1 MFSLKHFMARL
12 LIVVH
17 TFSQAFLI
25 NRFFFISQAI
35 INSTITPNMTFT
47 KTSHKFG
54 QWADSRAN
62 TVYGLGFSTDH
73 HLAKV
78 GGILSLSLSGRA
90 ISHFLPCVSGGLV
103 LHFFRSLPPPVFL
116 NWGTPTHCALMRS
129 CTVIGAWEASSVQC
143 FPLFRSLY
151 LSLLCIMM
159 MHCQELGVE
168 NLINT
173 FRLPPLS
180 FFLFSFTLLY
190 LCFFCFYICCIYFI
204 KSELSP
210 LFIYHFENVVF
221 FSVRVFRF
229 GTHMYQT
236 NTALF

>member
-1 MFSLKHFMARL
+1 
-12 LIVVH
+12 
-17 TFSQAFLI
+17 
-25 NRFFFISQAI
+25 
-35 INSTITPNMTFT
+35 MTFT

-129 CTVIGAWEASSVQC
+129 YTVIGAWEASSVQC

-168 NLINT
+168 NLTNT

-180 FFLFSFTLLY
+180 FFLLSFTLLY

-210 LFIYHFENVVF
+210 LFIYLSF
-221 FSVRVFRF
+221 
-229 GTHMYQT
+229 
-236 NTALF
+236 

>member
-1 MFSLKHFMARL
+1 
-12 LIVVH
+12 
-17 TFSQAFLI
+17 
-25 NRFFFISQAI
+25 
-35 INSTITPNMTFT
+35 MTFT

-78 GGILSLSLSGRA
+78 GGILSLSLSGHA

-168 NLINT
+168 NLTNT

-180 FFLFSFTLLY
+180 FFLLSFTLLY

-204 KSELSP
+204 KSELLP

-221 FSVRVFRF
+221 FF
-229 GTHMYQT
+229 GTGLSVWYAYVPNKYSLVLT
-236 NTALF
+236 TAQVELHWKLPVLYIVTFDNKQSLNKE